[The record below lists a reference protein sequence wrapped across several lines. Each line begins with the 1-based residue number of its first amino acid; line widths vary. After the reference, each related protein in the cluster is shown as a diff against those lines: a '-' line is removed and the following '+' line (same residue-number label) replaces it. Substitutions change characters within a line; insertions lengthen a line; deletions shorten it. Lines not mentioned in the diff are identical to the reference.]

1 MSKTYLRKKIGN
13 QTFCWQ
19 PADEKLGYKGNIG
32 TWWLEE
38 NGKLIRPADSNEYQK
53 LSKIEKV
60 DSQSKEDKKADSQSK
75 EDGEDDEDNGPMGY
89 DKASKIRKKS
99 FGDLLAEKIVGGGGI
114 GESFKSSVSDKF
126 KAKIKGIKETFDPM
140 NMAKSL
146 GGRAGA
152 AIYGKLRGRSE
163 EDMEYFAGGKKKR
176 KDGGGSAGTPTAD
189 KLDSLET
196 GNDFLSTLVSIQEL
210 LSKREEENKNQRESE
225 NNFAE
230 ENKSEKDRRHNEL
243 IAAIT
248 GNKVK
253 ESSKQKETATKED
266 DSGGLDINPNFRINP
281 ARALAKNAAV
291 AAEKT
296 GAKTATQ
303 VSKDVI
309 KKSATKT
316 LGKSIGKGALKSIPI
331 LGAAIGAGFAISRL
345 IDGDVV
351 GAGIEAASGLGS
363 ALTSIPL
370 TITNAARDVYKSVY
384 GDFPDPTDPQDQKN
398 LSEIYDICKEVA
410 AELLKDVA
418 VDKVKPGEMQYDE
431 MGNVTG
437 YATPEPTPEPKKS
450 TSATPASSAPSSPA
464 PTAGSSPTPASSA
477 PSSPAPT
484 AKSSPTPASTASPTA
499 SPNVGQT
506 LNSAVSSNLD
516 LKASPPSSDP
526 STVINNSKTITSKE
540 TGKKE
545 AIPPVRNSEPTFQR
559 MIFNSTKVV

>member
-1 MSKTYLRKKIGN
+1 MSKPLIVDYKGKKVIGH
-13 QTFCWQ
+13 T
-19 PADEKLGYKGNIG
+19 AKSLGYDLPKNPMFWFFMNLDGSDGDPLN
-32 TWWLEE
+32 LKQV
-38 NGKLIRPADSNEYQK
+38 ND
-53 LSKIEKV
+53 IEK
-60 DSQSKEDKKADSQSK
+60 SFNK
-75 EDGEDDEDNGPMGY
+75 NMGY
-89 DKASKIRKKS
+89 KEAKETRETS
-99 FGDLLAEKIVGGGGI
+99 FGDLFAKKILGGEGI
-114 GESFKSSVSDKF
+114 GESLKSTVSDKL
-126 KAKIKGIKETFDPM
+126 KSKVKGIKEKFDPM
-140 NMAKSL
+140 NMAKAI
-146 GGRAGA
+146 GGKAGA
-152 AIYGKLRGRSE
+152 AIYGKVMNRSQ
-163 EDMEYFAGGKKKR
+163 EDMEYFAGSKRKR

-281 ARALAKNAAV
+281 ARALAKEGAKDAAI
-291 AAEKT
+291 AAEKS
-296 GAKTATQ
+296 GAKTATK
-303 VSKDVI
+303 VGKDAI
-309 KKSATKT
+309 KKSAVKT
-316 LGKSIGKGALKSIPI
+316 LGKTIGKGALKSIPI
-331 LGAAIGAGFAISRL
+331 LGAAVGAGFAISRL

-410 AELLKDVA
+410 AELLKEA
-418 VDKVKPGEMQYDE
+418 
-431 MGNVTG
+431 
-437 YATPEPTPEPKKS
+437 S
-450 TSATPASSAPSSPA
+450 TSAKPVGEIEYDAMGNPTGSSVPESTPVTPKSKESASPSSSSTPSVPATPTAPSGTATPAPS
-464 PTAGSSPTPASSA
+464 
-477 PSSPAPT
+477 PST
-484 AKSSPTPASTASPTA
+484 
-499 SPNVGQT
+499 GQA

>member
-19 PADEKLGYKGNIG
+19 PADEKSGYKGNIG

-75 EDGEDDEDNGPMGY
+75 EDDEDGEDNGPMGY

-266 DSGGLDINPNFRINP
+266 DSGGLDINPHFRINP
-281 ARALAKNAAV
+281 ARALAKDAAV

-370 TITNAARDVYKSVY
+370 TITNAARDVYKDVY
-384 GDFPDPTDPQDQKN
+384 GHFPDPTDPQDQKN

-410 AELLKDVA
+410 SELLKDAA

-431 MGNVTG
+431 MGNATG

-450 TSATPASSAPSSPA
+450 TSATPASSAPPSPA
-464 PTAGSSPTPASSA
+464 PTAGPAS
-477 PSSPAPT
+477 
-484 AKSSPTPASTASPTA
+484 ASTASPTA
-499 SPNVGQT
+499 SPNVGQA